1 VSATADGAHD
11 RAKLDDRL
19 PEVVEFAKGLKNEF
33 ETVSLMGYCW
43 GECLCERYR

>member
-1 VSATADGAHD
+1 VSATKDGAHG

-19 PEVVEFAKGLKNEF
+19 PEVVEFAKGLKKEY

-43 GECLCERYR
+43 GE